1 MVLKFLLVSFFK
13 KLEFL
18 TVFDLYTGTY
28 HVCVLKPMHKICN
41 EQCPSYVTSLFK
53 HVSRNTRYELRSFNE
68 KNYVNPYPKLEHYK
82 KSFVYSGSVL

>member
-1 MVLKFLLVSFFK
+1 M
-13 KLEFL
+13 
-18 TVFDLYTGTY
+18 
-28 HVCVLKPMHKICN
+28 
-41 EQCPSYVTSLFK
+41 PSYVTSLFK